1 MRVFEMCSSINGKYL
16 IAGEFEK
23 QIQIWDTE
31 CNEKICDIK
40 THFLGGGKR
49 LTVSNSGKY
58 FSAVNYG
65 RYGIELYSTE
75 NHMLLWQNKT
85 IKQIQCVYFSA
96 DDSILYA
103 INNDGKLYS
112 LSVSDGN
119 IESIEKNICYL
130 FLSESGMLK
139 LSKTNE
145 LIYGALKIPSSDF
158 NYCDIYPADE
168 VFYYSLYGAK
178 GLFCCDAAGTVLWHN
193 TKTTENIIE
202 IAYNKEHHFIS
213 AIEKR
218 VSPDAD
224 TNFNYYICSF
234 EADTGKL
241 LYSEKIQCDKN
252 TYCFAFADNGKK
264 LITNAGTVL
273 VYYDTK
279 WHVSSIKYE
288 F

>member
-16 IAGEFEK
+16 IAAEFEK

-49 LTVSNSGKY
+49 LTVSNSGKN

-193 TKTTENIIE
+193 TKTTGNIIKSPITRSIISFQRLRRE
-202 IAYNKEHHFIS
+202 FHLMPILISIIIFAHLRQTQANYFIL
-213 AIEKR
+213 KR
-218 VSPDAD
+218 
-224 TNFNYYICSF
+224 
-234 EADTGKL
+234 
-241 LYSEKIQCDKN
+241 YSVIRIPIVLRL
-252 TYCFAFADNGKK
+252 
-264 LITNAGTVL
+264 LITAKN
-273 VYYDTK
+273 
-279 WHVSSIKYE
+279 
-288 F
+288 